1 MTRKDNALCVA
12 FAVLFTV
19 YCVVLFMVF
28 CVTTAHCSDDKQCF
42 LPEGCTQASS
52 ASTPEIA
59 EAFTAQ
65 GNYVVVLMPDPN
77 TSEPFVTIRLCT
89 GNVNDKD
96 FASCHEAISLPVP
109 EELQ

>member
-1 MTRKDNALCVA
+1 MVRDKKFAVAAIIGFIAAVLLFCVA
-12 FAVLFTV
+12 MTLV
-19 YCVVLFMVF
+19 
-28 CVTTAHCSDDKQCF
+28 SDA
-42 LPEGCTQASS
+42 EVASS

-96 FASCHEAISLPVP
+96 FASCHEAISLPEP
-109 EELQ
+109 LELRP

>member
-1 MTRKDNALCVA
+1 MVRDKKFVAAAIIGFIAAVLLFCVA
-12 FAVLFTV
+12 MTLV
-19 YCVVLFMVF
+19 
-28 CVTTAHCSDDKQCF
+28 SDA
-42 LPEGCTQASS
+42 EVASS

-89 GNVNDKD
+89 GNVIDQVAN
-96 FASCHEAISLPVP
+96 ACHEAIPLPVP

>member
-1 MTRKDNALCVA
+1 MVRDKKFAAAAIIGFIAAVLLFCVA
-12 FAVLFTV
+12 MTLV
-19 YCVVLFMVF
+19 
-28 CVTTAHCSDDKQCF
+28 SDA
-42 LPEGCTQASS
+42 EVASS

-65 GNYVVVLMPDPN
+65 GNYVVVLMPDPE
-77 TSEPFVTIRLCT
+77 TYEPFVTMRLCT

>member
-1 MTRKDNALCVA
+1 MIRDKKFAAAAIIGFIAAVLLFCVA
-12 FAVLFTV
+12 MTLV
-19 YCVVLFMVF
+19 
-28 CVTTAHCSDDKQCF
+28 SDA
-42 LPEGCTQASS
+42 EVASS

-59 EAFTAQ
+59 EAFTAK

>member
-1 MTRKDNALCVA
+1 MVRDKKFVAAAIVGFIAAVLLFCVA
-12 FAVLFTV
+12 MTLV
-19 YCVVLFMVF
+19 
-28 CVTTAHCSDDKQCF
+28 SDA
-42 LPEGCTQASS
+42 EVASS

-96 FASCHEAISLPVP
+96 FASCHEAIPLPVP

>member
-65 GNYVVVLMPDPN
+65 GNYVMVLMPDPN
-77 TSEPFVTIRLCT
+77 ASEPFVIIRLCE
-89 GNVNDKD
+89 GNVIDQTDN
-96 FASCHEAISLPVP
+96 ACHDSIPFSEP
-109 EELQ
+109 E